1 MKKLFALFFV
11 FALIFYGANKAEA
24 NIWSSIATGISN
36 VAN

>member
-24 NIWSSIATGISN
+24 SIWSDIGAALRDIGN
-36 VAN
+36 